1 MIPFII
7 RLLLG
12 WKYNTGIYIR
22 INVEF
27 LRSSWEIDWL
37 TEIETGFESVLEMFT
52 FVIVALILVLI
63 CQLFLWLCIVIFLYT
78 LSPAF
83 ILGGFTFYVDDPF
96 LTIVFQFLDH
106 ILSYPLLLT
115 WFINCSRI
123 INVHIPFSDHNIL
136 SFFFAL

>member
-22 INVEF
+22 ISVEF

-83 ILGGFTFYVDDPF
+83 ILGGFTSLPLCFSSLITLFPIPF
-96 LTIVFQFLDH
+96 CWLD
-106 ILSYPLLLT
+106 LLT
-115 WFINCSRI
+115 AQESLMYTYHFLIVTPS
-123 INVHIPFSDHNIL
+123 PFSL
-136 SFFFAL
+136 LFKYSYC